1 MENCDKISSNNNSSY
16 QRIRD
21 LVCQNIEPYREKVNY
36 QPRNNYKFLLLFM
49 FIIVAFF
56 RIFFYRKGATNL
68 SK

>member
-1 MENCDKISSNNNSSY
+1 MENCDKISNVNDISY

-21 LVCQNIEPYREKVNY
+21 LVCQNIEPYKEKVNY
-36 QPRNNYKFLLLFM
+36 QPKNNYKFLLLFM
-49 FIIVAFF
+49 FIIIAFF